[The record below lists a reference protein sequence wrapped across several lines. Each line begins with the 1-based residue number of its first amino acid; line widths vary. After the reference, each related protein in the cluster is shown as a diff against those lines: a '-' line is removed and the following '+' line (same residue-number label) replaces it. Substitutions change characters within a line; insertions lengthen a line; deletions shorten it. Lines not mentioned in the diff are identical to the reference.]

1 MKKWIYFVLIG
12 IFSAVFLVSGWLLL
26 DYYRKDQKAEQAYDD
41 LSAMVSDAR
50 QEVQATAPSQ
60 PEEETD
66 PEPVLVEVT
75 NPETGEI
82 RRVLPEYAELFTMNP
97 DVVGWIKIPGTKVDY
112 PVMQTPDRTDYY
124 LKRNFEKKRSAAG
137 SIYVRE
143 QCDVFVPS
151 DNLTIYGHRMNS
163 GSMFGQLMN
172 YKKVEFWAEN
182 RYIYFDTLTHR
193 GTYEIFAV
201 FKISASVNN
210 GFQYHLFV
218 DMDRE
223 SFTEFVTQCKERDLY
238 NTGITPQYG
247 DKLITLSTCE
257 KGSSNTR
264 FVVVAREVK

>member
-1 MKKWIYFVLIG
+1 MKKLNTR
-12 IFSAVFLVSGWLLL
+12 L
-26 DYYRKDQKAEQAYDD
+26 
-41 LSAMVSDAR
+41 LSAILAAVLFLSCCPVVSLASGGFMIAYEGKKVTEISVDKH
-50 QEVQATAPSQ
+50 EKITVTAERA
-60 PEEETD
+60 PEGT
-66 PEPVLVEVT
+66 LQ
-75 NPETGEI
+75 
-82 RRVLPEYAELFTMNP
+82 
-97 DVVGWIKIPGTKVDY
+97 WQIKIPGTKVDY

-143 QCDVFVPS
+143 QCDVFAPS

-218 DMDRE
+218 DMDQE
-223 SFTEFVTQCKERDLY
+223 KFAEFVEQCKTRSLY
-238 NTGITPQYG
+238 DTGVTAEYG
-247 DKLITLSTCE
+247 DQLITLVTCAYHE
-257 KGSSNTR
+257 EFGR
-264 FVVVAREVK
+264 FVVVARQQQ